1 MSTSVESPALSSA
14 HVTPS
19 AASTTPKAMLWTGRV
34 LSGLAVAMFV
44 MSAAM
49 KLSQQPQ
56 VVQGWEGKEGYPLST
71 LVPIGIVE
79 LVCVALYAVPR
90 TAVLG
95 ALLLTAYLGG
105 ATATHVRIS
114 DPFIAPIVIGVVVWA
129 GLYLRDARI
138 RALVPLRRDA

>member
-1 MSTSVESPALSSA
+1 MSPSVESPALSSA

-34 LSGLAVAMFV
+34 LSGLAVALFV

-49 KLSQQPQ
+49 KLSQNPE
-56 VVQGWEGKEGYPLST
+56 VVQGWEGKSGYPLST

-114 DPFIAPIVIGVVVWA
+114 DPFMSPIVIGVVVWA